1 LAALWALWHAP
12 LFLVLASYR
21 DFGPSHHPRFRH
33 RSHRR
38 RARPD
43 LDLQRHRRQHPRRR
57 AVGHASYN
65 LAAATNATDG
75 TIAAVATALVIF
87 WAVSII

>member
-12 LFLVLASYR
+12 LFLVLASYQ
-21 DFGPSHHPRFRH
+21 DFGPSHHPGFVIGLTAG
-33 RSHRR
+33 
-38 RARPD
+38 ARVLTAIYND
-43 LDLQRHRRQHPRRR
+43 TGGSILAAAL
-57 AVGHASYN
+57 GHASYN